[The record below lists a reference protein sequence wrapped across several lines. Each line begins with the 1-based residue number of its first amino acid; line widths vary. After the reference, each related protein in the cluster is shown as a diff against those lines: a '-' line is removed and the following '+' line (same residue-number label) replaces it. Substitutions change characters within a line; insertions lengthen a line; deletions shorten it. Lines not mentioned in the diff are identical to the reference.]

1 MLIIPGRR
9 PNQSFPKSAR
19 ASKLFYI
26 MRSNNTIMIVAD
38 LSMIPMGSGTSASEY
53 VRAVH
58 EVLRDSGVNFAA
70 GPMSTSIETE
80 TMEKLFQ
87 IIEKANHKLTAMG
100 VQRIVT
106 MVRIDFRLDKD
117 ISMNTKIAACKAD

>member
-1 MLIIPGRR
+1 
-9 PNQSFPKSAR
+9 
-19 ASKLFYI
+19 
-26 MRSNNTIMIVAD
+26 MIVAD

-58 EVLRDSGVNFAA
+58 EVLRDSGMNFVA
-70 GPMSTSIETE
+70 GPMSTSVETE
-80 TMEKLFQ
+80 TMEKLFK
-87 IIEKANHKLTAMG
+87 IIEKANHKLAAMG

-117 ISMNTKIAACKAD
+117 ISMNTKLKACKAD

>member
-1 MLIIPGRR
+1 
-9 PNQSFPKSAR
+9 
-19 ASKLFYI
+19 
-26 MRSNNTIMIVAD
+26 MIVAD

-58 EVLRDSGVNFAA
+58 EVLQDSGVNFVA
-70 GPMSTSIETE
+70 GPMSTSLETE
-80 TMEKLFQ
+80 NMEKLFQ
-87 IIEKANHKLTAMG
+87 IIEKANHKMAAMG

>member
-1 MLIIPGRR
+1 M
-9 PNQSFPKSAR
+9 Q
-19 ASKLFYI
+19 
-26 MRSNNTIMIVAD
+26 SNNTIMIVAD

-58 EVLRDSGVNFAA
+58 EVLRDSGVNFVT

-87 IIEKANHKLTAMG
+87 IVEKANNRLAAMG

-117 ISMNTKIAACKAD
+117 ISINTKLKACKAD

>member
-1 MLIIPGRR
+1 MIPRR
-9 PNQSFPKSAR
+9 KPNQSFPKSANT
-19 ASKLFYI
+19 SKLFYI
-26 MRSNNTIMIVAD
+26 KQSNNTIMIVAD

-58 EVLRDSGVNFAA
+58 EVLRDSGVNFVT

-87 IIEKANHKLTAMG
+87 IVEKANNRLAAMG

-106 MVRIDFRLDKD
+106 MVRIDFRLDKEV
-117 ISMNTKIAACKAD
+117 SMDTKLKACKAD

>member
-1 MLIIPGRR
+1 M
-9 PNQSFPKSAR
+9 Q
-19 ASKLFYI
+19 
-26 MRSNNTIMIVAD
+26 SNNTIMIVAD
-38 LSMIPMGSGTSASEY
+38 LSVIPMGSGTSASEY

-58 EVLRDSGVNFAA
+58 EVLRDSGVNFVP

-87 IIEKANHKLTAMG
+87 IVEKANNRLAAMG

-106 MVRIDFRLDKD
+106 MVRIDFRLDKE
-117 ISMNTKIAACKAD
+117 ISMNTKLNASKAD

>member
-1 MLIIPGRR
+1 
-9 PNQSFPKSAR
+9 
-19 ASKLFYI
+19 
-26 MRSNNTIMIVAD
+26 MIVAD
-38 LSMIPMGSGTSASEY
+38 LSVIPMGSGTSASEY

-58 EVLRDSGVNFAA
+58 EVLRDSGVNFVP

-87 IIEKANHKLTAMG
+87 IVEKANNRLAAMG

-106 MVRIDFRLDKD
+106 MVRIDFRLDKE
-117 ISMNTKIAACKAD
+117 ISMNTKLNASKAD

>member
-1 MLIIPGRR
+1 
-9 PNQSFPKSAR
+9 
-19 ASKLFYI
+19 
-26 MRSNNTIMIVAD
+26 MIVAD

-58 EVLRDSGVNFAA
+58 EVLRNSGVNFVS
-70 GPMSTSIETE
+70 GPMSTSLETE
-80 TMEKLFQ
+80 TMEKLFK
-87 IIEKANHKLTAMG
+87 IIEKANHKLAAMG

-117 ISMNTKIAACKAD
+117 ISMNTKLKACKAD